1 MNAENADHTQKS
13 LWIAKT
19 KPQKITNKKIS

>member
-1 MNAENADHTQKS
+1 MLIILKKS

-19 KPQKITNKKIS
+19 KPQKITNKKLVKNN